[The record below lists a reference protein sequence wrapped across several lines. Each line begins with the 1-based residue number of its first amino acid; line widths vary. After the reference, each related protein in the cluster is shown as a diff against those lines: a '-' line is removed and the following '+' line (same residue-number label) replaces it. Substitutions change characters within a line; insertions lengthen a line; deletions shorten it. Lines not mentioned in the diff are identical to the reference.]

1 MLRKQLWLL
10 LILCQSLLVSGCTL
24 HYKEIII
31 REVDTMKK
39 TKEVVKEV
47 VSQEVNDMFPST
59 IEAEKIAVDELVMT
73 KQEVNEN
80 TGEIKRVVFDFDEI
94 KDLITRAVKNSRD
107 VATSKAD
114 MYLKP
119 LNRKEPA
126 QLSSVP
132 PALPLNVGKPLSLKE
147 TLLRFGGNLKDQLT
161 TLSQMPGALNN
172 TPESDE
178 IYDFTGVAYENK
190 VMQEMNPYFVNEET
204 QMTMQEQVNKMY
216 QEKMATIDDTLG
228 KFSPEQ
234 IKEMISHYEGLK
246 ASPQPVGN
254 SAGDTGGTQPEP
266 QA

>member
-1 MLRKQLWLL
+1 MLRRQLWLL
-10 LILCQSLLVSGCTL
+10 LTPCLSLLVSGCTL

-39 TKEVVKEV
+39 TKTKKV
-47 VSQEVNDMFPST
+47 VSEIVAEEVNEMFPST
-59 IEAEKIAVDELVMT
+59 AEADKVAVDEIALT
-73 KQEVNEN
+73 KQVADSE
-80 TGEIKRVVFDFDEI
+80 TGEIKRVVFDLDEI

-107 VATSKAD
+107 VPKSKAD

-119 LNRKEPA
+119 LNRKEPKE
-126 QLSSVP
+126 LSSVP

-172 TPESDE
+172 TPESDT

-190 VMQEMNPYFVNEET
+190 VMQDMNPYFVNEET
-204 QMTMQEQVNKMY
+204 QMTMQEQVNKLY
-216 QEKMATIDDTLG
+216 QEKMATIDNTLG
-228 KFSPEQ
+228 KFSPDE

-246 ASPQPVGN
+246 ASSQPVGE
-254 SAGDTGGTQPEP
+254 TGGTQPEP
-266 QA
+266 EE